1 MNLDCPL
8 PKLDFDIITLGH
20 GSGGLLTQRLLN
32 KCIFELLHN
41 EFLDKEDDGAIIQ
54 SDGLMAFSTDSFVV
68 SPIFFP
74 GGNIGD
80 LAVNGTV
87 NDVAMCGAIPK
98 YLSLGLIIE
107 EGLEVKE
114 LWEILC
120 SIKLACE
127 KADVKIITG
136 DTKVVEKGKGD
147 KIFINTTGIGAV
159 MIEADLDIKRLNVS
173 DKIILSGPIATHGV
187 TILSQRENLAFDSD
201 IKTDS
206 APLNH
211 MIKQLITEFRGGIH
225 FLRDATRGGVAA
237 VLNEMVKKRGNI
249 GITIDQAQIP
259 VLPAV
264 QDLCEILGLDPLYV
278 ANEGVSVIVVK
289 DDIAEEVVESLH
301 QLEFG
306 SHASIIGEI
315 TSEPIGKVLL
325 KSGIGGKRVVHMPL
339 AEQLPR
345 IC

>member
-1 MNLDCPL
+1 MKMECPL
-8 PKLDFDIITLGH
+8 PQLDFDIITLSH

-41 EFLDKEDDGAIIQ
+41 DYLDKADDGAIIPV
-54 SDGLMAFSTDSFVV
+54 SGPMAFSTDSFVV

-87 NDVAMCGAIPK
+87 NDIAMCGAIPL

-107 EGLEVKE
+107 EGLKVQE
-114 LWEILC
+114 LWDILVA
-120 SIKLACE
+120 IRNACE
-127 KADVKIITG
+127 KAGVQIVTG

-147 KIFINTTGIGAV
+147 KIFINTTGVGEIIPGSCIDV
-159 MIEADLDIKRLNVS
+159 SCIKAG
-173 DKIILSGPIATHGV
+173 DKIMVSGPIASHGV
-187 TILSQRENLAFDSD
+187 TILSKREGLDFESD
-201 IKTDS
+201 IKSDS

-211 MIKQLITEFRGGIH
+211 MVLALLKRFGEDIH
-225 FLRDATRGGVAA
+225 FMRDATRGGLAA
-237 VLNEMVKKRGNI
+237 VLNEIVDKTKS
-249 GITIDQAQIP
+249 GIVIHHEKIP
-259 VLPAV
+259 VLSAV

-278 ANEGVSVIVVK
+278 ANEGVAVIIV
-289 DDIAEEVVESLH
+289 DERIADEAVDFLRT
-301 QLEFG
+301 LEFG
-306 SHASIIGEI
+306 TDARIIGEVNQEV
-315 TSEPIGKVLL
+315 SGKVLL
-325 KSGIGGKRVVHMPL
+325 YSGIGGKRVVHMPL